1 MPAPIPAMVNPLLLV
16 WAREEAGFTREEAAQ
31 RTKRPVKALRAWEE
45 GETQPTLRQAEGLA
59 KLYDFPFSIFSLPTP
74 PRLPPLASE
83 YRRLPGVRAGA
94 EPPELRA
101 AVRRLIQRRRIAVHL
116 YAELGDEPVDFPL
129 RAHLRE
135 DPQDVGE
142 SVRAALRIPIATQLG
157 WASEFV
163 AYRAWRE
170 AAERLGVIVC
180 QFPGKGLGEVRGTSI
195 LHFPLPVIG
204 ISSKELP
211 LSKPFTLL
219 HELSHVALAASR
231 EESPAL
237 TEVGSETHWL
247 EVERF
252 CETVA
257 GTALMPKSDFAQDP
271 DVAQQIRNGIWR
283 VEAMRRTARRF
294 RVTPTA
300 AATRALRLG
309 LMSPRIYNAWKDAWE
324 AYRAVHPDKPGFAI
338 ATPAEKAVGRN
349 GPLLTSLVL
358 SALSNEQIS
367 STDAANFLDVGFGHV
382 ETLRKGWMERPAEL
396 VGE

>member
-1 MPAPIPAMVNPLLLV
+1 MVNPLLLV
-16 WAREEAGFTREEAAQ
+16 WAREQAGFTREEAAQ
-31 RTKRPVKALRAWEE
+31 RSKRPVDTLRAWEE
-45 GETQPTLRQAEGLA
+45 GEAQPTLRQAETLA
-59 KLYDFPFSIFSLPTP
+59 KLYDLSFSIFSLPSAP
-74 PRLPPLASE
+74 QLPPLAAE
-83 YRRLPGVRAGA
+83 YRRLPGVRAG
-94 EPPELRA
+94 EESPELRTA
-101 AVRRLIQRRRIAVHL
+101 LRRLVQRRRIALHL
-116 YAELGDEPVDFPL
+116 YGELGDEPIDFPL

-135 DPQDVGE
+135 DPQAVGGAM
-142 SVRAALRIPIATQLG
+142 RAALNIPVSTQLD

-170 AAERLGVIVC
+170 AVERLGVLVC
-180 QFPGKGLGEVRGTSI
+180 QFPGKGLGELRGTSI
-195 LHFPLPVIG
+195 LRFPLPVIG

-211 LSKPFTLL
+211 LSKAFTLL
-219 HELSHVALAASR
+219 HELVHVALAASR

-237 TEVGSETHWL
+237 TERRTEAYWL

-257 GTALMPKSDFAQDP
+257 GAALMPQSDFAQDP
-271 DVAQQIRNGIWR
+271 DVVQQMRIGNWK
-283 VEAMRRTARRF
+283 VEAMRRIARRF

-309 LMSPRIYNAWKDAWE
+309 LMRPRIYNIWKDAWA
-324 AYRAVHPDKPGFAI
+324 AYQTAHPDRPGFGI
-338 ATPAEKAVGRN
+338 ATPAEKAVARN

-358 SALSNEQIS
+358 SALSNERIS

-382 ETLRKGWMERPAEL
+382 ETLRKGWMERPTAL